1 MMKQLM
7 AKHDD
12 TPLHLAARARNLT
25 VVSQILERASE
36 GELREILVKQNQAGE
51 TPLFIAA
58 EYGYVDVLVELL
70 KYYDVSSASVK
81 AKNGYDALLVAAKQG
96 DIEVLKE
103 LMKAFPEL
111 SMTADP
117 RNTTALHIAA
127 MQGHTEVA
135 NLLLEAR
142 ENLAN
147 IPKNNGKTAL
157 HFAARNGH
165 LEVVK
170 ALLSKK
176 ASLVTRT
183 DKKGQTALH
192 MAVKGQNLEL
202 VVEMIKCEPLLIN
215 LVDKRGNT
223 ALHIATRKGR
233 AQIVKKL
240 LDLNETNTRAINRSG
255 ETALDTAEKIGN
267 PKITRILTAH
277 GVLSAQS
284 IQPARAAAA
293 RKLARTASDIKHD
306 VHTRLAHARSTR
318 KRVRADKLHAE
329 GLNNAINSTTV
340 VAVLISTVAFSAI
353 FAFPGHNSENPGT
366 PFLIFFVFDSVA
378 LFISLAVVVVQTSVV
393 VVERAAKERVMAVM
407 NKLMWVAC
415 VLVTVAF
422 LAMSFVVAGEDER
435 ALAVAVTVMGTMIMA
450 ATLGTMCYWVL
461 KHRVEV
467 SRRLSGLGGSS
478 IRLSRSF
485 SMSGL
490 SDTEMWNGKYKNM
503 YAI

>member
-1 MMKQLM
+1 MGKR
-7 AKHDD
+7 DD
-12 TPLHLAARARNLT
+12 APLHLAARARNLT
-25 VVSQILERASE
+25 VVSQILERTSQD
-36 GELREILVKQNQAGE
+36 ELREILVKQNQSGE
-51 TPLFIAA
+51 TPLFVAA

-81 AKNGYDALLVAAKQG
+81 AKNGYDAFLVAAKQG
-96 DIEVLKE
+96 DIVVLKE

-117 RNTTALHIAA
+117 KNTTALHIAA
-127 MQGHTEVA
+127 MQGHTEVV
-135 NLLLEAR
+135 NILLEVQG
-142 ENLAN
+142 NLAN
-147 IPKNNGKTAL
+147 IAKNNGKTAL
-157 HFAARNGH
+157 LFAARNGH

-170 ALLSKK
+170 EALLSKK
-176 ASLVTRT
+176 TSVVTRT

-202 VVEMIKCEPLLIN
+202 VEEMIKCEPLLIN

-233 AQIVKKL
+233 AQIIKKL
-240 LDLNETNTRAINRSG
+240 LDLNETDTRAINRSN

-267 PKITRILTAH
+267 PDISLILTAH
-277 GVLSAQS
+277 GVPRVQS
-284 IQPARAAAA
+284 IQPARAEAA
-293 RKLARTASDIKHD
+293 RELARTASDIKHD
-306 VHTRLAHARSTR
+306 VRTRLAHARSTR

-340 VAVLISTVAFSAI
+340 VAVLIATIAFSAI
-353 FAFPGHNSENPGT
+353 FAFPGQNSENPGT
-366 PFLIFFVFDSVA
+366 PFFIFFVFDSVA

-435 ALAVAVTVMGTMIMA
+435 ALAVAVAVTVMGTTIMA
-450 ATLGTMCYWVL
+450 MTLGTMCYWVL
-461 KHRVEV
+461 KHRVEA
-467 SRRLSGLGGSS
+467 SRRLSGLGRSS

-485 SMSGL
+485 SVSGL
-490 SDTEMWNGKYKNM
+490 SDTENGKYKRM